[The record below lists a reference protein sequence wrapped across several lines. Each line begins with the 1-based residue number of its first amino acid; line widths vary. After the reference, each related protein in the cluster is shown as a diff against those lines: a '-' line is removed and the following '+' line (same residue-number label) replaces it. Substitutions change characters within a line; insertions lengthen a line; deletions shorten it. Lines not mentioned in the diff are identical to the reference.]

1 MGLRPDWSSDEGE
14 GEGCFGAAEEG
25 VKGEVEVVDDEA
37 EVVGRR
43 CVVCSAVDEGVHGIS
58 RSGRLEVSS
67 SSEGPSKALKT
78 EGLLS
83 SKKVCEAAGAVLKRC
98 DEREGRPWMG
108 NVVVSW
114 WSLGS
119 SREGNPYSMASSN
132 FEVEASQT
140 RSLSRASGSW

>member
-1 MGLRPDWSSDEGE
+1 MEGE
-14 GEGCFGAAEEG
+14 
-25 VKGEVEVVDDEA
+25 KGEVEVVDDEAEDDEA

-43 CVVCSAVDEGVHGIS
+43 CVVCSAVGEGVRGIS

-67 SSEGPSKALKT
+67 SSEGLSKALKT

-83 SKKVCEAAGAVLKRC
+83 SKKVCETAGAVLKWW
-98 DEREGRPWMG
+98 DESEGRPWMG
-108 NVVVSW
+108 NVVSW

-119 SREGNPYSMASSN
+119 SREGKPCSIASSN

-140 RSLSRASGSW
+140 RSFSRASGSW